1 MRFRSIG
8 HALAVDTPAK
18 LNLFLRVIGRRSD
31 GFHDL
36 ETVMVAIDLYD
47 TLRFATGN
55 DGSTGETTLRIDQTR
70 IGGEQLPTDS
80 RNLIRKAVDLV
91 REQSGCSDAV
101 SIDVTKRIPM
111 QAGMAGGS
119 SNAAATLSA
128 LNRIWN
134 LNWSQEQL
142 LELGGQLGSDVNFF
156 LGSTGT
162 ALCSGRG
169 EVIQPVPAI
178 ANQPV
183 VVVHPP
189 SGLSTAKVFQ
199 ACTPNPTGPSASKFV
214 AQLEHKPE
222 SAFSFRLCNTLEAP
236 AQALNTDVNHV
247 LSALSRESVI
257 GHLMSGSGSSCFAIC
272 RSHRQAGTVAARLR
286 ARRMGR
292 VFVARTLF

>member
-1 MRFRSIG
+1 MRFRSMG

-36 ETVMVAIDLYD
+36 ETVMVAIDLFD
-47 TLRFATGN
+47 TLCFATAS
-55 DGSTGETTLRIDQTR
+55 DDSAYETTLRIDQTR

-91 REQSGCSDAV
+91 REHSERSDAV

-111 QAGMAGGS
+111 QAGLAGGS
-119 SNAAATLSA
+119 SNAAATLLA

-134 LNWSQEQL
+134 LNWSREKL

-156 LGSTGT
+156 LGPTGT
-162 ALCSGRG
+162 ALCCGRG
-169 EVIQPVPAI
+169 EVIQPVPSI
-178 ANQPV
+178 ANRPV

-199 ACTPNPTGPSASKFV
+199 ACTPDSTGPSASDFV
-214 AQLEHKPE
+214 TQLEHKPE
-222 SAFSFRLCNTLEAP
+222 VAFSSSLQNTLETP
-236 AQALNTDVNHV
+236 AQMLNPDVNHV
-247 LSALSRESVI
+247 LSTLSRESVI

-272 RSHRQAGTVAARLR
+272 RSHRQARTVAARLR
-286 ARRMGR
+286 ARRTGR

>member
-47 TLRFATGN
+47 TLAFESVTESSSEATL
-55 DGSTGETTLRIDQTR
+55 LRIDQSQ
-70 IGGEQLPTDS
+70 IGGEPLPTDD

-91 REQSGCSDAV
+91 RAKTGRSDAV
-101 SIDVTKRIPM
+101 SIDIIKRIPM
-111 QAGMAGGS
+111 QAGLAGGS
-119 SNAAATLSA
+119 SNAAATLVA
-128 LNRIWN
+128 LNRLWN
-134 LNWSQEQL
+134 LDWSREQL
-142 LELGGQLGSDVNFF
+142 LDLGGQLGSDVNFF

-169 EVIQPVPAI
+169 EVIQPVSPV
-178 ANQPV
+178 ANWPV

-199 ACTPNPTGPSASKFV
+199 ECTPNPDGPSASEFV
-214 AQLEHKPE
+214 KQLASSPL
-222 SAFSFRLCNTLEAP
+222 SALSTSMCNTLESP
-236 AQALNTDVNHV
+236 ARALNPDVNRV
-247 LSALSRESVI
+247 SSILNRESVI
-257 GHLMSGSGSSCFAIC
+257 GHLMSGSGSSCFGIC
-272 RSHRQAGTVAARLR
+272 RSLRHARTVAARLR
-286 ARRMGR
+286 ARRIGR